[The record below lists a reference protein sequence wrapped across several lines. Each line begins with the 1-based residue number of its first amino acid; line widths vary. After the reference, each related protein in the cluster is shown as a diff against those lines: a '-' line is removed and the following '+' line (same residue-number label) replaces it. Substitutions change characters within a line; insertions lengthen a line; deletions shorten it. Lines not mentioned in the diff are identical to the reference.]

1 MIIIACLRERKAVEK
16 LKIFQLNCMVK
27 SGRMIETI
35 TGGTETMS
43 RNRRR
48 RQRRWPIAV
57 LIIVVIIVLLLIG
70 GLMVK
75 NQITKV
81 VAKEMMQQQIEA
93 VVGDSQ
99 QAEEIVNEMDPEDM
113 DRAMEIAKKYVTVGE
128 IKGYMQ
134 AVKNGDVESVKEAM
148 KEKMSQEDL
157 NELRSIY
164 EKYR

>member
-16 LKIFQLNCMVK
+16 LNIFQLNCMVK

-134 AVKNGDVESVKEAM
+134 AVKNGNVESVKEAL

>member
-81 VAKEMMQQQIEA
+81 VAKEMMQQQISSPHRSRESKCTTA
-93 VVGDSQ
+93 SADSVPQ
-99 QAEEIVNEMDPEDM
+99 NLSSLWTS
-113 DRAMEIAKKYVTVGE
+113 RT
-128 IKGYMQ
+128 MQ
-134 AVKNGDVESVKEAM
+134 SM
-148 KEKMSQEDL
+148 
-157 NELRSIY
+157 
-164 EKYR
+164 